1 MITHYDMSTG
11 EWISN
16 AEAEPATRT
25 DVRYLLPAPT
35 PRLLQV
41 QQSVDSIP
49 RKQGLPADIATLPVS
64 VMLAKWS

>member
-1 MITHYDMSTG
+1 MNTYYDMSTG
-11 EWISN
+11 EWISGD
-16 AEAEPATRT
+16 EAEPTARA
-25 DVRYLLPAPT
+25 DPRYLPPAPT

-41 QQSVDSIP
+41 QQSVDTIP